1 MRSQGSTQEQR
12 SSCRCFWRSGS
23 GARFGSRF
31 PLWPRRG
38 LGSADVILR
47 AKGAGHETTEGGPN
61 AVNVERSLGVAQPR
75 RGSAGGSWAIDRS
88 WRKES
93 GLGACR
99 KLRSARP
106 SRCNPACAPGKEV
119 GEERPRTKLVITPM
133 RSVVE
138 QQGASGFPNTY
149 RITVGSFTD
158 PDFRLEVVHH
168 SFMEISHVAR
178 SEPSPLRIVFAEN
191 EPEGARTEGSGDAR

>member
-1 MRSQGSTQEQR
+1 
-12 SSCRCFWRSGS
+12 
-23 GARFGSRF
+23 
-31 PLWPRRG
+31 
-38 LGSADVILR
+38 
-47 AKGAGHETTEGGPN
+47 
-61 AVNVERSLGVAQPR
+61 
-75 RGSAGGSWAIDRS
+75 
-88 WRKES
+88 
-93 GLGACR
+93 
-99 KLRSARP
+99 
-106 SRCNPACAPGKEV
+106 
-119 GEERPRTKLVITPM
+119 M

-158 PDFRLEVVHH
+158 PDFRLEVVNH